1 MKTGEIFEPEMKIA
15 VKLLQIVGE
24 IAWEGHDHF
33 DEEALPLGS
42 PRGKCQKLAVNV
54 TILYPDIRPVI
65 NHYCLQRIITNLPVS
80 TTICHIN
87 QVLTGIS
94 PLVW

>member
-33 DEEALPLGS
+33 DEEALPLGAR
-42 PRGKCQKLAVNV
+42 RGKKPEAVSKCYYH
-54 TILYPDIRPVI
+54 L
-65 NHYCLQRIITNLPVS
+65 S
-80 TTICHIN
+80 
-87 QVLTGIS
+87 
-94 PLVW
+94 